1 MLLCHELKCS
11 GLAHSDGR
19 EHVIQS
25 DGASRCPLPE
35 SAHSQKRS
43 HRVSLLGP
51 PKTDTV
57 LTDWICESVA
67 LSLSFAETFRY
78 KLHMD
83 RNNFPKWCYYSV

>member
-1 MLLCHELKCS
+1 MFLHHELMCS

-25 DGASRCPLPE
+25 DGASKCPLPE

-43 HRVSLLGP
+43 HYVSLLGP

-57 LTDWICESVA
+57 LNDRICESVA
-67 LSLSFAETFRY
+67 FSLSFAETFQN
-78 KLHMD
+78 KLYMD
-83 RNNFPKWCYYSV
+83 GNNFPK